1 MKKEK
6 KLNKNRIFSLILLI
20 ALFVGLSLLFYPSVS
35 QYWNKKVQSKATIDY
50 EKIASQLT
58 DEQIEKMF
66 IEADMYNI
74 ELSKLNFPLTE
85 YEKLSSI
92 YKKTLNADRKGM
104 IGYISIE
111 KINVELPVYHTVG
124 KYVLNN
130 YCGHMEGS
138 SLPSFNKG
146 VHTVLSAHRGLPNS
160 TLFTHLDKLELGDI
174 FYLNIL
180 NTTLV
185 YQVDQIKTVKPE
197 DLSDIQID
205 KDENYCTLLTCTP
218 YGINSHRLLVRGKLI
233 KNENDRMLIL
243 SPNAYLIDKLII
255 IPAIALPIIF
265 VLILIVLLKPVKK
278 KFKPEDFYH

>member
-1 MKKEK
+1 MKKVK

-20 ALFVGLSLLFYPSVS
+20 ALFVGLSLLFYPYVS
-35 QYWNKKVQSKATIDY
+35 QYWNKKVQSKATLDY

-58 DEQIEKMF
+58 DEEIEKMF
-66 IEADMYNI
+66 IEADLYNT
-74 ELSKLNFPLTE
+74 ELSKLNFPLTD
-85 YEKLSSI
+85 YEKLSSV

-111 KINVELPVYHTVG
+111 KISVELPIYHTVD

-160 TLFTHLDKLELGDI
+160 TLFTHLDKLEPSDI

-205 KDENYCTLLTCTP
+205 KNENYCTLLTCTP

-233 KNENDRMLIL
+233 RNENDRMLIL
-243 SPNAYLIDKLII
+243 SPNAYLINKLII
-255 IPAIALPIIF
+255 Y
-265 VLILIVLLKPVKK
+265 LLN
-278 KFKPEDFYH
+278 